1 MVSSYRINGRYDL
14 GAVIRT
20 WNECE
25 AEGNSS
31 FSFILNMSAHDA
43 LDDARARTFS

>member
-1 MVSSYRINGRYDL
+1 MADSYRNDGRYDL

-31 FSFILNMSAHDA
+31 FSFIFNLSAHDA
-43 LDDARARTFS
+43 LDDARA